1 MLSIMMASKIL
12 KKTDFKETLLVF
24 LVVLIAYGYFF
35 TESDANTNSRLALV
49 KAIVEENRFEI
60 DSFHDST
67 LLTSDKAF
75 YNGHYYSDKAPGSS
89 LIGVPVYY
97 LILRVKFWLHTTL
110 PLIVFRQLLTFF
122 VISLI
127 SAILALMIYSFTKR
141 ITDNYWYSLLITV
154 GICLGTPYYAYSTT
168 YYGHTLA
175 GLFLFIAFYIWFE
188 ARCKNKI
195 GPVMAIASGFF
206 LGAAVF
212 TEYPT
217 LLIVVIIG
225 SYIVYILWKLKHL
238 LDWKIYVLF
247 IAGAL
252 IPLLLLM
259 YYNYSIFK
267 NPFDTGYSHESD
279 SEFSS
284 AHNTGLMGISLPN
297 LNVLFNMTFHTTMG
311 IFWQSPILLLAFA
324 GWFTA
329 RKNPDYYPEA
339 IFSFIAILL
348 YFVVFSGY
356 HTWWGGL
363 AFTPRHL
370 IPILP
375 FFSIPL
381 ALLPKHIQKA
391 MILPTLFSIGQMFI
405 VTAASR
411 HGLNSI
417 TDFKSHF
424 YRMFEN
430 STIYS
435 IYFPNFLSQLLSTN
449 RGQQFFGL
457 EGYKSLAPLF
467 IVEAILLIIFLVLM
481 RSPKKS
487 FN

>member
-1 MLSIMMASKIL
+1 M

-67 LLTSDKAF
+67 LPTSDKAF
-75 YNGHYYSDKAPGSS
+75 YNGHYYSDKASGSS

-97 LILRVKFWLHTTL
+97 LILRIKLWLHTPL

-122 VISLI
+122 VISLV
-127 SAILALMIYSFTKR
+127 SATLAPLIYSFTKR
-141 ITDNYWYSLLITV
+141 ITDNYWYSLLITAGV
-154 GICLGTPYYAYSTT
+154 CLGTPYYVYSTT

-195 GPVMAIASGFF
+195 GPAMAIASGFF
-206 LGAAVF
+206 LGTAVF

-225 SYIVYILWKLKHL
+225 SYIVYLLWKLRYL
-238 LDWKIYVLF
+238 LNWKFYFFLIT
-247 IAGAL
+247 GAL

-267 NPFDTGYSHESD
+267 NPFAVGYSHQASP
-279 SEFSS
+279 EFYAIQS
-284 AHNTGLMGISLPN
+284 TGLMGIGFPN
-297 LNVLFNMTFHTTMG
+297 LKVLFYMTFHTTMG
-311 IFWQSPILLLAFA
+311 IFWQSPILLLAFV

-329 RKNPDYYPEA
+329 WKNPDYYPEA
-339 IFSFIAILL
+339 IFSFVVILL
-348 YFVVFSGY
+348 YFVMFSGY
-356 HTWWGGL
+356 SIWWGGL

-370 IPILP
+370 IPALP

-381 ALLPKHIQKA
+381 ALLSKRIQKA
-391 MILPTLFSIGQMFI
+391 TILPALFSIGQMFI
-405 VTAASR
+405 VTMASR

-417 TDFKSHF
+417 TDFISHF

-435 IYFPNFLSQLLSTN
+435 IYFPNLLSQLLSTN

-467 IVEAILLIIFLVLM
+467 IVEAILLIIFLFLR
-481 RSPKKS
+481 RSQKESP
-487 FN
+487 N